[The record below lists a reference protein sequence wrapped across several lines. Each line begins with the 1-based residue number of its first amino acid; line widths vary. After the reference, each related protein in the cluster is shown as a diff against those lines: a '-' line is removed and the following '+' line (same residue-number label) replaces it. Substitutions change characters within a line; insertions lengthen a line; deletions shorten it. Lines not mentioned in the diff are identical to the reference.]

1 MCLLVFLKS
10 CALLAI
16 LAARAMCFKFHC
28 QTTECYVSN
37 LIPEVEGTYVL
48 AYIPRT
54 IKQLTFE
61 NLHMDSVGPY
71 VLYKVPATV
80 QTLTIISSPAMKHLQ
95 IPSNLSVSEMH
106 ITRTGM
112 NSIHFEENISLNT
125 VIISSCVLEQLPLTL
140 GNLKNLSFFRI
151 SNSQIQVLYIQQLRL
166 AKNVEKLMLVR
177 SRIHSIITDSP
188 ERCCDRLDE
197 LDLQKNM
204 LTSID
209 FATFAPLH
217 RLRMLILVDNSI
229 EMLVGSPSNSALE
242 YLALTN
248 NHIKHIAFCGWN
260 PLPNLISVN
269 LRNNRLAKEPS
280 CLENLSINTTV
291 YVTLYGGTME
301 KFVELKNRS
310 QSKLRFCLTFFPCE

>member
-1 MCLLVFLKS
+1 
-10 CALLAI
+10 
-16 LAARAMCFKFHC
+16 MCFKFHC
-28 QTTECYVSN
+28 QVTECYVSS
-37 LIPEVEGTYVL
+37 LIPELEGIYVL
-48 AYIPRT
+48 SYIPQT
-54 IKQLTFE
+54 IKKLTFD
-61 NLHMDSVGPY
+61 NLRMDSVGPY

-80 QTLTIISSPAMKHLQ
+80 QTLTIISSPAMKHLH
-95 IPSNLSVSEMH
+95 IPSNLSSSEMY
-106 ITRTGM
+106 ITRTGI

-125 VIISSCVLEQLPLTL
+125 VIISPCGLEQLPFTL
-140 GNLKNLSFFRI
+140 GNLKKLAFFRI

-166 AKNVEKLMLVR
+166 AKNVERLMVVR
-177 SRIHSIITDSP
+177 SRIHSIIIDSP

-197 LDLQKNM
+197 LDLQKNL

-209 FATFAPLH
+209 FATFDPLH
-217 RLRMLILVDNSI
+217 RLRVLILADNSI

-242 YLALTN
+242 YLVLTN

-260 PLPNLISVN
+260 PLPSLISVN
-269 LRNNRLAKEPS
+269 LKNNRLAKEPS
-280 CLENLSINTTV
+280 CLENLSTNATV